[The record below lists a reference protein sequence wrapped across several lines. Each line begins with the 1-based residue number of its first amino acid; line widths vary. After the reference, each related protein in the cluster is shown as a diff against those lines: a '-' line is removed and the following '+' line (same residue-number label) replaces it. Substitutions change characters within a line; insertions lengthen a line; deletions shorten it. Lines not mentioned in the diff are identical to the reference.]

1 MCRSLY
7 DSILSF
13 TFDGAT
19 LQSMI
24 LGSKSPSKRLN
35 SRKIT
40 LEVVYGSK
48 RTIREAVW
56 AASAGPQDVES
67 VLEPF
72 GANRSH
78 GSYGIRLEK
87 YESNLKIKSKRL
99 NSRKI
104 MILGSQLVC

>member
-1 MCRSLY
+1 
-7 DSILSF
+7 
-13 TFDGAT
+13 
-19 LQSMI
+19 MI

-72 GANRSH
+72 GANRSG

-99 NSRKI
+99 NLRKI
-104 MILGSQLVC
+104 MVLGSQLVC